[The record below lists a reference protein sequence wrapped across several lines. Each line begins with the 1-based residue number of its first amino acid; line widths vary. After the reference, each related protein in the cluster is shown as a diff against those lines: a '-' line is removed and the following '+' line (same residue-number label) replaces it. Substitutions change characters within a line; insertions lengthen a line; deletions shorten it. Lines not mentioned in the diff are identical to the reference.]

1 MNNRLRT
8 ISRKGKTSMG
18 KARKS
23 KIEFRYYK
31 MPSGIPIL
39 ALLGREWIRTYGVGI
54 DYLHFHN
61 CMEIGYC
68 YSGSG
73 ILTVGEDDYQFSG
86 NQFSVIPQN
95 CPHTTISDP
104 GTSSR
109 WEYLFVDVEEIL
121 RELYPSG
128 INDKRVK
135 GIISKINSK
144 GLFLDARDYPV
155 LAGKIRNMLDI
166 IRGRKEFYLEEAKG
180 VLISFLAEVARK
192 NNGDNYADA
201 SQPAQDGKNNLLVS
215 DALDYIGEHYME
227 TIRIE
232 ELAGHCHIS
241 ETHFRRLFSSCINM
255 GPLEYINLVRIQ
267 NACEMLRKTD
277 ALVSD
282 IAFRCGFST
291 LSTFN
296 RNFKQVTGCSP
307 YEWRKDPANFEQQI
321 MKFEIHSEEGW

>member
-1 MNNRLRT
+1 
-8 ISRKGKTSMG
+8 MG

-31 MPSGIPIL
+31 MPAGIPVL
-39 ALLGREWIRTYGVGI
+39 ALLGREWIRTYGEGI

-68 YSGSG
+68 YNGSG
-73 ILTVGEDDYQFSG
+73 TLTIGEEDYHFSG
-86 NQFSVIPQN
+86 NQFSVIPQS
-95 CPHTTISDP
+95 CPHTTASDP
-104 GTSSR
+104 GTASR
-109 WEYLFVDVEEIL
+109 WEYIFVDVEGIL
-121 RELYPSG
+121 KELYPPG
-128 INDKRVK
+128 ISEKKFKRIMYRV
-135 GIISKINSK
+135 NSR
-144 GLFLDARDYPV
+144 GLFLEAADYPV
-155 LAGKIRNMLDI
+155 LAGKVRDMLDI
-166 IRGRKEFYLEEAKG
+166 MRGNEEFYLEEVKG
-180 VLISFLAEVARK
+180 ILISFLAGIAR
-192 NNGDNYADA
+192 NNGNREADVC
-201 SQPAQDGKNNLLVS
+201 QDDSEIKSNVLVS
-215 DALDYIGEHYME
+215 DALTYIKEHYME
-227 TIRIE
+227 PIRIE
-232 ELAGHCHIS
+232 KLAGYCHIS

-296 RNFKQVTGCSP
+296 RNFKQVTGRSP
-307 YEWRKDPANFEQQI
+307 YEWRKTPENFEQQI